1 VHVFSYRSELA
12 SAAFDRPR
20 RLVGLMLLVFGLTPA
35 VRASGQSPPRPDT
48 AARDSAAHVSDTTRL
63 SPDSLAARLERAEAA
78 VELLRRQLATEAS
91 SVVRTR
97 SRLQVE
103 LWAQIL
109 VNGFVSLGPLN
120 SADVP
125 TFATNDPAAPA
136 GANQPATRALGM
148 SVRQSRVGMSV
159 AVDSVL
165 GGTFA
170 GDVELDFFAGGA
182 AGSTVQY
189 LFPQPRLRTA
199 KFTLRWPRTEL
210 LIGSETPLI
219 SGLSPVSVASVG
231 IPGFADAGNLW
242 YWLPQLRITREI
254 GTTSVGATSLH
265 WAIQGAILDP
275 YSGVMQV
282 NEEYGVDASERSA
295 RPYLEARLRARW
307 GPDETEVAAG
317 AGRSDAGGEVGVG
330 VHHGWIQLSGDTLTT
345 NEAVSVDAR
354 IGLHHGLELRGEAY
368 RGRALAGLGGGG
380 IGQNFGAPASGTQF
394 GPPLRDTAGW
404 MQLNWRAN
412 PTLITGAGCGID
424 AANLDDRP
432 VRQRN
437 ESCAAHLEWR
447 PVQPL
452 LFGVEVR
459 RLRTTYAT
467 GVVSGSQI
475 NLAFGFE
482 L

>member
-1 VHVFSYRSELA
+1 MHVVSYRRELA
-12 SAAFDRPR
+12 SSAFDRPR
-20 RLVGLMLLVFGLTPA
+20 RLLGLVLLLLGLTPGA
-35 VRASGQSPPRPDT
+35 RVRGQSPPPRPDS
-48 AARDSAAHVSDTTRL
+48 AARDSAAARL

-91 SVVRTR
+91 SAVRTR

-109 VNGFVSLGPLN
+109 VNGFASQGTLN
-120 SADVP
+120 SAEVP
-125 TFATNDPAAPA
+125 TFATNDQAASA

-148 SVRQSRVGMSV
+148 SLRQSRVGMSV

-165 GGTFA
+165 GGTFTA
-170 GDVELDFFAGGA
+170 DAELDFFAGGA
-182 AGSTVQY
+182 GGSTAQY

-199 KFTLRWPRTEL
+199 HFAMRWPRTEL
-210 LIGSETPLI
+210 LIGSDSPLI

-231 IPGFADAGNLW
+231 LPGFANAGNLW
-242 YWLPQLRITREI
+242 YWLPQLRVTRDLGSTPI
-254 GTTSVGATSLH
+254 GATSLH
-265 WAIQGAILDP
+265 WALQGAILDP

-282 NEEYGVDASERSA
+282 NEEYGVDAGERSA
-295 RPYLEARLRARW
+295 RPYLEARIRARW
-307 GPDETEVAAG
+307 GPDETAVAAG
-317 AGRSDAGGEVGVG
+317 AGQSDAGGEVGVG
-330 VHHGWIQLSGDTLTT
+330 VHRGWIQLSGDTLTT
-345 NEAVSVDAR
+345 NSAVSLDAR
-354 IGLHHGLELRGEAY
+354 IGLHHGLELRGEGY
-368 RGRALAGLGGGG
+368 RGRAMAGLGGGG
-380 IGQNFGAPASGTQF
+380 IGQNFGTPAAGAQF
-394 GPPLRDTAGW
+394 GAPLRDTGGW

-424 AANLDDRP
+424 AADVADRP

-452 LFGVEVR
+452 LFGVEFR

-467 GVVSGSQI
+467 GIASGSQI
-475 NLAFGFE
+475 NLVFGIE

>member
-1 VHVFSYRSELA
+1 VHVFSYRPELA
-12 SAAFDRPR
+12 SSAFDRPR
-20 RLVGLMLLVFGLTPA
+20 RLLGLMLIVFGLTPA
-35 VRASGQSPPRPDT
+35 ARASAQSPPARPDS
-48 AARDSAAHVSDTTRL
+48 AARDSAAARL

-78 VELLRRQLATEAS
+78 VALLRRQLATEAS
-91 SVVRTR
+91 SAVRTR

-109 VNGFVSLGPLN
+109 INGFASFGALN

-125 TFATNDPAAPA
+125 TFATNEPAAPA
-136 GANQPATRALGM
+136 GANQPATQALGM
-148 SVRQSRVGMSV
+148 SLRQSRVGMSV

-170 GDVELDFFAGGA
+170 ADVELDFFAGRAGGA
-182 AGSTVQY
+182 TVQY

-199 KFTLRWPRTEL
+199 RFTLRWPRTEL
-210 LIGSETPLI
+210 LIGSESPLI
-219 SGLSPVSVASVG
+219 SGLSPLSVASVG
-231 IPGFADAGNLW
+231 LPGFADAGNLW
-242 YWLPQLRITREI
+242 YWLPQLRVTREI
-254 GTTSVGATSLH
+254 GTTSIGATSLR
-265 WAIQGAILDP
+265 WALQGAILDP

-282 NEEYGVDASERSA
+282 SEEYGVDAGERSA

-317 AGRSDAGGEVGVG
+317 AGRSDAGGEVGAG
-330 VHHGWIQLSGDTLTT
+330 VHHGWIQLSGDMLTT
-345 NEAVSVDAR
+345 TEAVSLDAR

-380 IGQNFGAPASGTQF
+380 IGQNFGAPAAGAQF
-394 GPPLRDTAGW
+394 GLPLRDSGGW

-412 PTLITGAGCGID
+412 PTLLTGAGCGMD

-437 ESCAAHLEWR
+437 ESCAVHLQWR

-452 LFGVEVR
+452 LFGVEFR
-459 RLRTTYAT
+459 HLRTTYAT
-467 GVVSGSQI
+467 GVASGSHI